1 MMNYVYSAWTT
12 NHTKNLGGI
21 YNTMEFKTSSFG
33 VARVKTSQYSD
44 GNLAV
49 LLEDEFGL
57 PISKLSVNMPD
68 SAYLLNENQ
77 FFAKTYSENEEIAQ
91 DALASGLFRQTKTIV
106 KNGWVTCPV
115 WEIVTP

>member
-1 MMNYVYSAWTT
+1 MMRCPLSVWTT
-12 NHTKNLGGI
+12 NHTKNFGGI

-33 VARVKTSQYSD
+33 VARVKTAQYAD

-49 LLEDEFGL
+49 LLEDEFGSPL
-57 PISKLSVNMPD
+57 SKLSVNMPD

-77 FFAKTYSENEEIAQ
+77 FFAKTYSENEELAQ
-91 DALASGLFRQTKTIV
+91 DALASGLFRQTNTVV